1 MGLLSWIIFG
11 ALAGWIA
18 SIIAGTN
25 RRQGCIA
32 NIVIGIV
39 GAFVGG
45 LLVGLATGDG
55 FDLAFDLGSLVVA
68 VMGAL
73 ILLAI
78 FPPSRRGRGRRGRRR
93 R

>member
-1 MGLLSWIIFG
+1 MSLLSWIVFG

-25 RRQGCIA
+25 QRQGCIA

-45 LLVGLATGDG
+45 LLVGLVTGDG
-55 FDLAFDLGSLVVA
+55 FDPAFNLRSLVVA

-78 FPPSRRGRGRRGRRR
+78 FPPSRRGRRRR
-93 R
+93 RRRRR

>member
-1 MGLLSWIIFG
+1 MGLLSWIVFG

-25 RRQGCIA
+25 QRQGCLA

-39 GAFVGG
+39 GAFLGG
-45 LLVGLATGDG
+45 LLVGLITGDG
-55 FDLAFDLGSLVVA
+55 FDLAFDLRSLVVA

-78 FPPSRRGRGRRGRRR
+78 FPPSRRRRKRRR
-93 R
+93 RRRR